1 MNRQTDEN
9 FFNWNYQ
16 ENIFFFL
23 KFPPPLFVPHFK
35 VDIQLP
41 SSLKEGLTQHEY
53 ETEILLHMKGDK
65 GKKKKQ
71 MCCTTPAICTA
82 GIRLKQSSKFSCIT
96 FSN

>member
-1 MNRQTDEN
+1 MRISLTGITKKT
-9 FFNWNYQ
+9 F
-16 ENIFFFL
+16 FFFL

-65 GKKKKQ
+65 GKKKK
-71 MCCTTPAICTA
+71 ADV
-82 GIRLKQSSKFSCIT
+82 LYNSSYLYSRD
-96 FSN
+96 